1 MVARRWLILVS
12 IVSVVMFILVWHQFS
27 RNADPSLFP
36 TPRASWDGA
45 VELWIAGILWDS
57 MWISV
62 QRAMKGWLLGA
73 FIGIPI
79 GLAAGAS
86 RLFRAVVD
94 PFIHFFRFVPAL
106 ALISVFLLWFG
117 IGESSKVNLVVYATA
132 FVIIVSTAGGAAAV
146 PTDKRDAARCL
157 GASRV
162 QVFLQVTVPST
173 VPAIF
178 LGMRLALANAFLV
191 IVAAEALGTRSGI
204 GYLIWNSRTYFRTDH
219 IFVGIVC
226 LGVLGFSF
234 DRVWRLV
241 GRTILQRFLRREGN
255 Y

>member
-1 MVARRWLILVS
+1 MVARRWLIVIS
-12 IVSVVMFILVWHQFS
+12 AASVLAFIFVWHQLS
-27 RNADPSLFP
+27 KDADPGLFP

-45 VELWIAGILWDS
+45 VELWRAGILWDS
-57 MWISV
+57 IWISV
-62 QRAMKGWLLGA
+62 QRAMKGWALGA
-73 FIGIPI
+73 AIGVPI

-86 RLFRAVVD
+86 SVFRAVVD

-117 IGESSKVNLVVYATA
+117 IGEASKVNLVVYATA
-132 FVIIVSTAGGAAAV
+132 FVIMVSTAGGASSV
-146 PTDKRDAARCL
+146 PQDKRDAARCL
-157 GASRV
+157 GANRF
-162 QVFLQVTVPST
+162 QVFTQVTIPATMPS
-173 VPAIF
+173 IF

-204 GYLIWNSRTYFRTDH
+204 GFLIWNSRTYFRTDH

-226 LGVLGFSF
+226 LGALGFLF
-234 DRVWRLV
+234 DRTWRLI

>member
-12 IVSVVMFILVWHQFS
+12 IASISTFLAVWHLLS
-27 RNADPSLFP
+27 RNADPGLFP
-36 TPRASWDGA
+36 TPIATWDGA
-45 VELWIAGILWDS
+45 VELWREGMLWDS
-57 MWISV
+57 AWISV

-73 FIGIPI
+73 AIGIPV

-86 RLFRAVVD
+86 PVFRAVVD

-117 IGESSKVNLVVYATA
+117 IGESSKVNLVTYATA
-132 FVIIVSTAGGAAAV
+132 FVIIVSTAGGAAGV
-146 PTDKRDAARCL
+146 STDKRDAARCL
-157 GASRV
+157 GASRS
-162 QVFLQVTVPST
+162 QVFLQVTIPAT
-173 VPAIF
+173 VPQIF

-191 IVAAEALGTRSGI
+191 IVAAEALGTRSGL
-204 GYLIWNSRTYFRTDH
+204 GFLIWNSRTYFRTDH

-226 LGVLGFSF
+226 LGLLGFVF
-234 DRVWRLV
+234 DRVWRII
-241 GRTILQRFLRREGN
+241 GRTILLRFLRREGN